1 MSRNDDPGLSHP
13 DVAVPV
19 VPVSDDQP
27 LSDLALRV
35 TNLQARIE
43 SQQTVVLKVWWRD
56 SEGKDREEPAELAL
70 SIPAAAKLAD
80 LLRQTVD
87 PYLRY
92 DPTDERWK

>member
-27 LSDLALRV
+27 LSDLAIRV

-43 SQQTVVLKVWWRD
+43 SQQTVVLKV
-56 SEGKDREEPAELAL
+56 
-70 SIPAAAKLAD
+70 
-80 LLRQTVD
+80 
-87 PYLRY
+87 
-92 DPTDERWK
+92 